1 MDGFGGSDAN
11 TGEINLAR
19 EYRAVTQFQHSH
31 RRERGGS
38 CGVIQDRITSTLGLS
53 QPSPSWEK

>member
-1 MDGFGGSDAN
+1 MDGFGGSDASEGKA
-11 TGEINLAR
+11 TLAR
-19 EYRAVTQFQHSH
+19 EYRAATQFLHNDH
-31 RRERGGS
+31 RGRGNR